1 MSTNIEPRTEE
12 NNESL
17 YERVSFMV
25 DKGQTPMRIDKWLQ
39 ARIEGITRNKLQI
52 KYNYINLIHTIS
64 FLVRS

>member
-1 MSTNIEPRTEE
+1 MSTDIEPRTEE

-39 ARIEGITRNKLQI
+39 ARIEIGRA
-52 KYNYINLIHTIS
+52 H
-64 FLVRS
+64 V